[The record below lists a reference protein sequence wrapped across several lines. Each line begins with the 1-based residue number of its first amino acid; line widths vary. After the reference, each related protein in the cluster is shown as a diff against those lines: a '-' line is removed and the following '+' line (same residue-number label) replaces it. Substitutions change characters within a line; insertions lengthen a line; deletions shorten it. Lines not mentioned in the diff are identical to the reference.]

1 MLAPMEPSSRASFD
15 PAGAGALL
23 GGVTLAGIG
32 AGALIGWAAGSV
44 GLGILGAPRPVPRRW
59 VPALG
64 GALTVAI
71 ALPLFVVADWPLAG
85 WAIAAVLWVGVQ
97 AFGLLLARLKPGPDN
112 LAGSGA
118 FAFGMM
124 LRLLAILVVLLA
136 VVSSNRD
143 VGLAAALTYGIAYT
157 AELGLNLLG
166 YYGQEPSL

>member
-1 MLAPMEPSSRASFD
+1 
-15 PAGAGALL
+15 
-23 GGVTLAGIG
+23 
-32 AGALIGWAAGSV
+32 
-44 GLGILGAPRPVPRRW
+44 

-64 GALTVAI
+64 GALVIAL
-71 ALPLFVVADWPLAG
+71 ALPLFVVAGWPLAG

-124 LRLLAILVVLLA
+124 LRLLAVLVVLLA
-136 VVSSNRD
+136 VVSSDKD
-143 VGLAAALTYGIAYT
+143 VGLAAALTYGVAYT
-157 AELGLNLLG
+157 AELALNLVG